1 MMKLLKSLAAKLHF
15 FGKQKEILC
24 FTFML
29 CIMLMQTKKQIL
41 KQENPMTPRA
51 DGIMGFSCLFY
62 VSGANVQINIKI
74 LTKRQKYIL

>member
-1 MMKLLKSLAAKLHF
+1 M
-15 FGKQKEILC
+15 
-24 FTFML
+24 
-29 CIMLMQTKKQIL
+29 

-74 LTKRQKYIL
+74 LAKSSLIVML

>member
-1 MMKLLKSLAAKLHF
+1 
-15 FGKQKEILC
+15 
-24 FTFML
+24 
-29 CIMLMQTKKQIL
+29 MQTKKQIL

-74 LTKRQKYIL
+74 LAKRRKYIL